1 MTKCDK
7 DIVASLL
14 ARLSHEVGPERYEL
28 WFAEAVRFHWTHG
41 TLRVEA
47 DNPFVADWLRSKFAR
62 LLETLCAEIVGQPCE
77 VEFRVI
83 QKARPPAPTRSGPS
97 RPTHAPARLPLSV
110 AAANGDGAATEA
122 GPALRRKLCRLGDF
136 VVGPSNC
143 LAQATASMVLETPG
157 RYSPVLLYGP
167 TGVGKTHLLEGMLHG
182 LRSRDQR
189 LRTMY
194 LSAEQFTSMFL
205 EALRASGLP
214 NFRRKY
220 RGVDLL
226 CIDDIQ
232 FFCGKKAT
240 LVELLHTTE
249 SLAREGRQV
258 VFTADRPPQELDG
271 LGKELSARLSG
282 GVLCAM
288 QAPDYATRFEI
299 TRRTAKRME
308 LDVPDDV
315 LDFVATRLTQHAR
328 EISGAL
334 FRLQAASRAH
344 ARPISLSLAQEALSD
359 LAKSPERMV
368 RLSDVSRAVCDLFE
382 LDERSL
388 RSADKSQAVSHP
400 RMFAMWLARKYTRA
414 PLSEIGEFFGHRTHS
429 TVISAQKK
437 VDGWV
442 ARKAQIGGAQ
452 TGLPIEDVLRRIEQR
467 LRCG

>member
-1 MTKCDK
+1 M
-7 DIVASLL
+7 DIVSSLL
-14 ARLSHEVGPERYEL
+14 VRLAHEVGPERYEL
-28 WFAEAVRFHWTHG
+28 WFAEAVRFHWAHG

-47 DNPFVADWLRSKFAR
+47 NNPFVADWLRGKFQP

-83 QKARPPAPTRSGPS
+83 QKARPTTTPIRPAQA
-97 RPTHAPARLPLSV
+97 RPASSARPAAPARVPLT
-110 AAANGDGAATEA
+110 AGDGAATEA

-143 LAQATASMVLETPG
+143 LAQTTASMVLETPG

-182 LRSRDQR
+182 LRTRDSRM
-189 LRTMY
+189 RTMY

-205 EALRASGLP
+205 EALRGSGLP

-249 SLAREGRQV
+249 SLAREGRQI
-258 VFTADRPPQELDG
+258 VFTADRPPTELEG

-288 QAPDYATRFEI
+288 QAPDYATRLEI
-299 TRRTAKRME
+299 TRRAATRME
-308 LDVPDDV
+308 LDVPADV
-315 LDFVATRLTQHAR
+315 LDFVASRLTQHAR

-344 ARPISLSLAQEALSD
+344 ARPISLALAQEALSD
-359 LAKSPERMV
+359 LAKSPERTV

-437 VDGWV
+437 VDLWV

-452 TGLPIEDVLRRIEQR
+452 AGLPIEDVLRRIEQR
-467 LRCG
+467 LRTG

>member
-1 MTKCDK
+1 MTNCDME
-7 DIVASLL
+7 IVAGLL
-14 ARLSHEVGPERYEL
+14 ARLSQAVGPERYEL
-28 WFAEAVRFHWTHG
+28 WFAEAVRFHWAHG

-47 DNPFVADWLRSKFAR
+47 DNPFVADWLRGKFSS
-62 LLETLCAEIVGQPCE
+62 LLQTLCAEVVGRPCE

-83 QKARPPAPTRSGPS
+83 QKARPISTPRPAPAPRPQARS
-97 RPTHAPARLPLSV
+97 APPVS
-110 AAANGDGAATEA
+110 AANGDGAATEA

-136 VVGPSNC
+136 VVGPSNRV
-143 LAQATASMVLETPG
+143 AQTTASMVLEAPG

-182 LRSRDQR
+182 LRSRDNR

-205 EALRASGLP
+205 EALRGSGLP

-249 SLAREGRQV
+249 SLAREGRQI
-258 VFTADRPPQELDG
+258 VFTADRPPNELEG
-271 LGKELSARLSG
+271 LGKELSARLTG
-282 GVLCAM
+282 GVMCAL
-288 QAPDYATRFEI
+288 QSPDYATRLEI
-299 TRRTAKRME
+299 TRRAATRME
-308 LDVPDDV
+308 LEVPGDV
-315 LDFVATRLTQHAR
+315 LDFVASRLTQHAR

-344 ARPISLSLAQEALSD
+344 ARPISLSLAQECLAD

-368 RLSDVSRAVCDLFE
+368 RLNDVSRAVCDLFE

-414 PLSEIGEFFGHRTHS
+414 PLSEIGEYFGNRTHS

-442 ARKAQIGGAQ
+442 AKKAQIGGPNA
-452 TGLPIEDVLRRIEQR
+452 GLPIEDVLRRIEQR
-467 LRCG
+467 LRTG